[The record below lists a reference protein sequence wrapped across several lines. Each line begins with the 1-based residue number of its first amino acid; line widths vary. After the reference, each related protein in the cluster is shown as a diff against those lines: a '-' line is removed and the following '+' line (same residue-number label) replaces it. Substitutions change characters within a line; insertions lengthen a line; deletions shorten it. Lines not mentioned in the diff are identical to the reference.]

1 MALEGGGMLG
11 DGDGMGDILSL
22 ALEQS
27 GFGLDPFLPTSIPPT
42 TDMTPLSGSL
52 LSNDINVFTDSLFSG
67 FTPVP
72 TSTVINPSY
81 MPSSGPEMA
90 FFLQP
95 NNIPQPQ
102 LITNQPQG
110 PSTTDDLATL
120 LETTSADYLQSI
132 SDDFQSLPPPPQSMP
147 NVSSMVPPHSL
158 PLTHLPVHPDP
169 LASLGPMDVDDVLLE
184 LGLDDPTFSS
194 MSHPP
199 PPPAPQITPSP
210 FPTGSMTRMIG
221 SVSVT
226 PINNRGKYVPL
237 SLSHTHSSTHTRIHI
252 HKIC

>member
-1 MALEGGGMLG
+1 MALEGGSMLG
-11 DGDGMGDILSL
+11 DADGMGDILSL

-27 GFGLDPFLPTSIPPT
+27 GFGLDPFVPTTFPPT
-42 TDMTPLSGSL
+42 ADMTPMSGPL

-81 MPSSGPEMA
+81 MPSSGPEMT

-95 NNIPQPQ
+95 NIPQPQ
-102 LITNQPQG
+102 LNFGQPQG

-132 SDDFQSLPPPPQSMP
+132 SDDFQSLPPPQSMP
-147 NVSSMVPPHSL
+147 HVPPMVQPHSL
-158 PLTHLPVHPDP
+158 PLTHPPIHSDP
-169 LASLGPMDVDDVLLE
+169 LSSLGPMDVDDVLLE

-194 MSHPP
+194 MSQ
-199 PPPAPQITPSP
+199 PPPAPPPQITSSP
-210 FPTGSMTRMIG
+210 FPMGSVTRMIG

-226 PINNRGKYVPL
+226 PLNNGGKYVPPPPL
-237 SLSHTHSSTHTRIHI
+237 SLSLSLTHTHTHTY
-252 HKIC
+252 

>member
-27 GFGLDPFLPTSIPPT
+27 GFGLDTFGPTNIPPT
-42 TDMTPLSGSL
+42 ADMTPLSGSL
-52 LSNDINVFTDSLFSG
+52 LSNDINTFTDSFFSG

-81 MPSSGPEMA
+81 MPSSGPEMG

-102 LITNQPQG
+102 LIINQPQG

-132 SDDFQSLPPPPQSMP
+132 SDDFQSLPPPQSMP
-147 NVSSMVPPHSL
+147 HVSPMVPSHSL
-158 PLTHLPVHPDP
+158 PLTHLPVHSDP
-169 LASLGPMDVDDVLLE
+169 LTSLGPMDVDDVLLE

-199 PPPAPQITPSP
+199 PAPAPQVTSSP
-210 FPTGSMTRMIG
+210 FPMGSVTRMIG

-226 PINNRGKYVPL
+226 PINNGGKYVPL
-237 SLSHTHSSTHTRIHI
+237 SLSHTHSNTHTHTYT
-252 HKIC
+252 